1 MQPPVVI
8 GIDVGTQS
16 SKCVVIDS
24 VGALCGVGQQGYAIM
39 RPQPEWGE
47 QHPRDWWQA
56 IVTATRAALRSANV
70 DPVQVLGIGVT
81 GQMHG
86 VVLIGEDHEPVYPA
100 IIWLDRRSAALSV
113 TIQASVPLAV
123 VREMAANRLSPGF
136 AAASLAWLR
145 AHDPA
150 VLDQTR
156 AILQPKDYAV
166 LRLTGTLSSEHSDAS
181 ATWLYDVPGRSWSP
195 DLIAACGVALDQ
207 LPPLH
212 ESAAIVGELRA
223 DSASELGLPAGIPV
237 IAGAADQ
244 AALLTGAGVITPG
257 TGAITIGTGGQITVV
272 SDQPRVDPELR
283 LNTFCHAL
291 PERWYTMGAILN
303 GGIALRWWRDTID
316 PTGALAFDT
325 LIAEA
330 EAVPAGAD
338 GLIYLP
344 YLAGERT
351 PHMDPHAT
359 GAFIGLT
366 QSHTRAYLTRAVLE
380 GVAFAFRDCLM
391 TLHATGPVPSQFVIG
406 GGGAQGSLWR
416 SILASVL
423 GVTLQTLDGAE
434 HTATGA
440 ALLAGTA
447 AGVFADVQAA
457 IERGVHYGALEE
469 PNPVDQP
476 VYAATFERFRALY
489 PALRSIENG

>member
-1 MQPPVVI
+1 MHPPVVI
-8 GIDVGTQS
+8 GLDVGTQS
-16 SKCVVIDS
+16 CKCVVIDS
-24 VGALCGVGQQGYAIM
+24 AGTLCGVGQQGYEIM

-47 QHPRDWWQA
+47 QRPGDWWQA
-56 IVTATRAALRSANV
+56 IIAATRAALRAANV
-70 DPVQVLGIGVT
+70 DPAQVLGIGVT

-113 TIQASVPLAV
+113 TIQGRVSPAI
-123 VREMAANRLSPGF
+123 VREKAANRLSPGF

-145 AHDPA
+145 AFDPM
-150 VLDQTR
+150 VPDQTR

-166 LRLTGTLSSEHSDAS
+166 LRLTGMISSEHSDAS
-181 ATWLYDVPGRSWSP
+181 ATWLYDVPGRTWAP
-195 DLIAACGVALDQ
+195 DLIAACGGYAAQ
-207 LPPLH
+207 LPPLN

-223 DSASELGLPAGIPV
+223 DPAAELGLPVGIPV

-272 SDQPRVDPELR
+272 SDQPRIDPELR

-291 PERWYTMGAILN
+291 PGRWYTMGAILN

-316 PTGALAFDT
+316 PTGVLAFDT

-330 EAVPAGAD
+330 AAIPAGAD

-359 GAFIGLT
+359 GAFVGLT
-366 QSHTRAYLTRAVLE
+366 QSHTRAHLTRAVLE
-380 GVAFAFRDCLM
+380 GVAYAFHDCLM
-391 TLHATGPVPSQFVIG
+391 TLRATGPVPSQFVIG
-406 GGGAQGSLWR
+406 GGGAQGPLWR
-416 SILASVL
+416 CILASVL

-440 ALLAGTA
+440 ALLAGA
-447 AGVFADVQAA
+447 SAGVFADIQAA
-457 IERGVHYGALEE
+457 IECGVHYGPLEE
-469 PNPVDQP
+469 PNPADQP
-476 VYAATFERFRALY
+476 NYEAAYERFRALY
-489 PALRSIENG
+489 PALRSVGNE